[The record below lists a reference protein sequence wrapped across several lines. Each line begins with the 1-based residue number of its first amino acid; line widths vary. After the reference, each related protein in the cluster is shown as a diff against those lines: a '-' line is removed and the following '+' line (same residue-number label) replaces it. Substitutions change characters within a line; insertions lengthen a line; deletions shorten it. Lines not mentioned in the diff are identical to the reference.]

1 MGMGLGF
8 GFFGLVFMILFW
20 LAVIGLAVWLL
31 SSLFPR
37 TSRNSPPPSQTWQGD
52 RPESALDI
60 LRQRYARGE
69 ISKAEFEEMRRD
81 LSA

>member
-1 MGMGLGF
+1 MMGF
-8 GFFGLVFMILFW
+8 GFFGLIFMVVFW
-20 LAVIGLAVWLL
+20 LAVISLAVWLL
-31 SSLFPR
+31 AGLFPR
-37 TSRNSPPPSQTWQGD
+37 INGNTLPPSGPWHDD

-81 LSA
+81 LLA